1 MPYKAELK
9 ISIHYECHCVCDSN
23 KYEHLAIVCFFHL
36 QSLYYSPCG
45 P

>member
-9 ISIHYECHCVCDSN
+9 ISIIMNTTVCMTPN
-23 KYEHLAIVCFFHL
+23 QYEHLAIVCFFPL
-36 QSLYYSPCG
+36 QSSYYSPCG